1 MRKVRTPT
9 LFLLVAVLAV
19 LAGLAGGCNTPTL
32 PIPPP
37 IVEALEAPDPVTG
50 LVTVRITASIPER
63 VTSAIV
69 LNDATQHGVIEARLV
84 DGTFVLQIPAES
96 GDYLQC
102 FFLLQF
108 TEIGQ
113 GTAPLLV
120 P

>member
-1 MRKVRTPT
+1 MRKVRAVT
-9 LFLLVAVLAV
+9 LSIAVAVLA
-19 LAGLAGGCNTPTL
+19 ALAGGCNTPTL

-37 IVEALEAPDPVTG
+37 IVEALSGPDPATG
-50 LVTVRITASIPER
+50 LVTVRISRSIPER

-69 LNDATQHGVIEARLV
+69 LNDATQHGVIEARQM
-84 DGTFVLQIPAES
+84 DGSFLLQIPAES

-113 GTAPLLV
+113 GTPPILV